1 MTALLK
7 KHSGFIIIMLALVT
21 FIAFSPIAFNDFID
35 YDDIAYITGNDQIKS
50 GITLEGIRWA
60 FSTTHFGYWHPLTW
74 LSIMLDW
81 QIFGANASG
90 HHLVS
95 LLLHIFAA
103 LFLFL
108 FLYKTTNSLWA
119 SAFAAAFFALH
130 PLRVESVAWT
140 AERKDV
146 LGMFF
151 GMACLYAYAF
161 YAESVR
167 LSRYIL
173 CLFLFVFSL
182 MSKPLL
188 VTAPFIMMLLDYW
201 PLRRWQKAMSM
212 PGSTFINTARLVW
225 EKVPLLLFSGL
236 FSIIIYRTTD
246 KEGAMASL
254 AVLPFADRAANAVVS
269 YMAYLGKIFRPVDLA
284 VFYPYVYSLP
294 GTSVVLSCLALIAA
308 TIAVVLAGKK
318 IPPLFTG
325 WFWYVGALV
334 PLIGLVQVGEQ
345 AMADRHTYLPSI
357 GIAIMLAWGGAHL
370 AQRVRRSR
378 LILWPSA
385 IACLALLAILTWQQ
399 CGLWE
404 NSETLFSHAIR
415 TTKNNY
421 PSHNNLAFYF
431 NKKGNWELAL
441 EHSTE
446 AIRIKPRFA
455 LAYYNRGYALTNLG
469 RYQEAINA
477 LNESIRLKPDHYESY
492 NTRGV
497 CYYETGQYQKAIA
510 DYSEAVRLK
519 SDFAPAYYNRGNALA
534 AKSPDECPRAI
545 EDYSRAILHKPD
557 YADAY
562 HNRGVCYDKAGQ
574 TRLALADY
582 SEAIRWQ
589 PRSADSYHNRALIY
603 LNEGRLKDGCSD
615 ARKACAAGRCKLL
628 NTAQKRGACRN

>member
-1 MTALLK
+1 
-7 KHSGFIIIMLALVT
+7 
-21 FIAFSPIAFNDFID
+21 
-35 YDDIAYITGNDQIKS
+35 
-50 GITLEGIRWA
+50 
-60 FSTTHFGYWHPLTW
+60 
-74 LSIMLDW
+74 
-81 QIFGANASG
+81 
-90 HHLVS
+90 
-95 LLLHIFAA
+95 
-103 LFLFL
+103 
-108 FLYKTTNSLWA
+108 
-119 SAFAAAFFALH
+119 
-130 PLRVESVAWT
+130 
-140 AERKDV
+140 
-146 LGMFF
+146 
-151 GMACLYAYAF
+151 
-161 YAESVR
+161 
-167 LSRYIL
+167 
-173 CLFLFVFSL
+173 
-182 MSKPLL
+182 
-188 VTAPFIMMLLDYW
+188 
-201 PLRRWQKAMSM
+201 
-212 PGSTFINTARLVW
+212 
-225 EKVPLLLFSGL
+225 LFSGL